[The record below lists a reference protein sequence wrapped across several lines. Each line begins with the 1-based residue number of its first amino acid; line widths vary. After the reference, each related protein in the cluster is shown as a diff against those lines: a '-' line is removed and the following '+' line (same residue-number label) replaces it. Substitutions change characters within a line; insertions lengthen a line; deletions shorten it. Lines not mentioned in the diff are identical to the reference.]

1 MEFFLTFYSVFTAML
16 QIFAIALCG
25 FLFFKWNLLDKQ
37 GISGLTNLTINLFLP
52 AMIFSHLIKKFSF
65 TNPQDWWLY
74 PFLGIMI
81 SLIGFIVAKCFMFMD
96 KSIVRKNELTSIAS
110 FQNCGYLP
118 LILVMSIFPEKEA
131 SILFTYIFLFIQ
143 GFNLIFWSFGIQ
155 FLSSDKNVKFQFKK
169 ILNPPFMSLVFAYLI
184 LSLNL
189 KGYIPTILLQATELV
204 GGCTLPVALISL
216 GAILAAC
223 GGGAKAYKLNSKL
236 LIKTVIMK
244 LAIVPAIV
252 LFIIVF
258 FKLPRYMAILLLIEA
273 AMPAAINLSVVSFKQ
288 NETCGYITQAVFLT
302 HLFGMITVPLF
313 ITILSIFVQI

>member
-1 MEFFLTFYSVFTAML
+1 MEFLLTFYSVFTAML
-16 QIFAIALCG
+16 QIFAISLCG

-37 GISGLTNLTINLFLP
+37 SISGLTNLTINLFLP

-81 SLIGFIVAKCFMFMD
+81 SLIGFIVAKCFMLID
-96 KSIVRKNELTSIAS
+96 KSIVKKNELASIAS

-155 FLSSDKNVKFQFKK
+155 FLSSEKNLKFKFKK
-169 ILNPPFMSLVFAYLI
+169 ILNPPF
-184 LSLNL
+184 LSLMFAFLVLCLNI
-189 KGYIPTILLQATELV
+189 KIYIPSTLLKATELV

-216 GAILAAC
+216 GAILAAS
-223 GGGAKAYKLNSKL
+223 GGAKAYKLNSTL

-258 FKLPRYMAILLLIEA
+258 FKLPRYMAILLLIES
-273 AMPAAINLSVVSFKQ
+273 AMPAAINLSVVTFKQ
-288 NETCGYITQAVFLT
+288 NEACGYITQAVFLT
-302 HLFGMITVPLF
+302 HLFGIITVPLF
-313 ITILSIFVQI
+313 ITILSFFIQI